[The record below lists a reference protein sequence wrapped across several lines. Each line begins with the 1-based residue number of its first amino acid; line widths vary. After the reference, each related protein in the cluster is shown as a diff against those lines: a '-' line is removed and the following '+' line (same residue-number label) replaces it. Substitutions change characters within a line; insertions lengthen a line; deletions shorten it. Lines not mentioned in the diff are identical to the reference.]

1 MVYLPNPDYLEVGKF
16 KLQRNVDYFKAGDEN
31 IDSQEMKQRYRQNY
45 DQVIQ
50 VGNLQNLIT
59 F

>member
-50 VGNLQNLIT
+50 VGNLQYLIKL
-59 F
+59 

>member
-16 KLQRNVDYFKAGDEN
+16 KLQRNVDYFKASDEN

-50 VGNLQNLIT
+50 VGNLQYLIKL
-59 F
+59 